1 MSNRYFTQWQEIAE
15 GDSGKMTPEI
25 ILNQAGIPLLLFAIC
40 MVYGIYLLVV
50 QKADGI
56 RGKNKGPLK
65 DEKRYARAGGLLI
78 LFFGI
83 GTLVMTVLFFINVY
97 AAVAEIISCTLIMGV
112 LWKKVSDKY
121 GA

>member
-1 MSNRYFTQWQEIAE
+1 
-15 GDSGKMTPEI
+15 MTWEY

-40 MVYGIYLLVV
+40 MVYGIYLLIV
-50 QKADGI
+50 QRADGI

-65 DEKRYARAGGLLI
+65 DEKRYAMAGGGLI

-83 GTLVMTVLFFINVY
+83 GTLVMTILLFVNVY

-112 LWKKVSDKY
+112 LWKKVNEKY